1 MKKILLFILLIKFP
15 QGLARAQV
23 DLRIGDLI
31 NISQKDKYNFEK
43 ESIKSVNSFED
54 EIPLEEA
61 IVPGKYILGPGDE
74 LALNIIMG
82 ENLTLPIKVTP
93 TGDIF
98 IPSVGL
104 VNVYG
109 ESLDNA
115 RIKIK
120 QFIIQNAYPNAK
132 VSVALLNVRKFRIQV
147 VGAVSKPGFIE
158 ATAVDRLGDIIEKAE
173 GFHPLAKEYEIIVNR
188 KNGYNE
194 KINFLKYI
202 RDGSLKNNPTF
213 LEGDIIKVPFG
224 SVSSNSVS
232 LRGQVENA
240 GYDIIEPGE
249 SLLQFLNRIIDL
261 SNESNLQ
268 SIIISRI
275 QNNENKIIQVFPEK
289 FSNFLLKNKDIID
302 ISREDGIMVNGFVQK
317 PGAYHYIPGYSAY
330 NYISMAGGNSKDGS
344 TKKIKIY
351 HKDGKV
357 STKLSTKLIRGDV
370 IIVERSSINALV
382 GNMSF
387 LQIVASI
394 LTIYMT
400 YLSSTG

>member
-1 MKKILLFILLIKFP
+1 MKKILLIVLLISYST
-15 QGLARAQV
+15 GSARAQT
-23 DLRIGDLI
+23 DLRIGELN
-31 NISQKDKYNFEK
+31 NISQRERYNSENDP
-43 ESIKSVNSFED
+43 IKSINSLQD
-54 EIPLEEA
+54 EVSLEQA
-61 IVPGKYILGPGDE
+61 IVPENYILGPGDE

-104 VNVYG
+104 VNVSD

-132 VSVALLNVRKFRIQV
+132 VSIALLNVRKFRIQV

-158 ATAVDRLGDIIEKAE
+158 VTAVDRLGSIIEKAE
-173 GFHPLAKEYEIIVNR
+173 GFHPLAKEYDIFIKR

-202 RDGSLKNNPTF
+202 RDGSLIDNPTF
-213 LEGDIIKVPFG
+213 LEGDIITVPFG
-224 SVSSNSVS
+224 SVKSHSVS
-232 LRGQVENA
+232 LRGQVKNA

-249 SLLQFLNRIIDL
+249 TLLQFLNRNIDL
-261 SNESNLQ
+261 SNVSTLQ

-275 QNNENKIIQVFPEK
+275 ENSDNKIIKVLPEQFSK
-289 FSNFLLKNKDIID
+289 FILKNEDIID
-302 ISREDGIMVNGFVQK
+302 IAREDGIMVNGFVQK
-317 PGAYHYIPGYSAY
+317 PGAYNYIPGYSAY

-344 TKKIKIY
+344 TKNIKIY
-351 HKDGKV
+351 HKDGKI
-357 STKLSTKLIRGDV
+357 SNKLSTVLTRGDV
-370 IIVERSSINALV
+370 IIVERSSINSLV

-387 LQIVASI
+387 LQIIASI

-400 YLSSTG
+400 YLSSAG